1 MALSPQA
8 IKYISIG
15 VLVVVLVLIVGAIVW
30 DVLKIAVGL
39 LLGVGLIYLGI
50 RYMLGFGLPKSMA
63 NVVDKA
69 MKAGADE
76 EPNEEPNE
84 KPKDK
89 SADK

>member
-15 VLVVVLVLIVGAIVW
+15 VLVVIAALIIGSIIW
-30 DVLKIAVGL
+30 DFLKIAVGL
-39 LLGVGLIYLGI
+39 LVGVGLIYLGL

-63 NVVDKA
+63 NMVDKA

-76 EPNEEPNE
+76 EPDD
-84 KPKDK
+84 KKDAK
-89 SADK
+89 SDKKD

>member
-1 MALSPQA
+1 MALSPQT

-15 VLVVVLVLIVGAIVW
+15 VVIVVLVLIVGAIVW
-30 DVLKIAVGL
+30 DALKIAVGL
-39 LLGVGLIYLGI
+39 LLGVGLIYLGV

-76 EPNEEPNE
+76 EPGD
-84 KPKDK
+84 KKD
-89 SADK
+89 